1 MKVNP
6 IIKSALI
13 ASVDKVLSK
22 TFSNGITLMVRRTT
36 PEKKKL
42 NAFTQDYFLPNRSTE
57 MRLVHRIIA
66 KVCRMLAS
74 HFEEKMTLIL

>member
-6 IIKSALI
+6 IMKSALI

-36 PEKKKL
+36 PEKEEKL
-42 NAFTQDYFLPNRSTE
+42 NTFDHTQT
-57 MRLVHRIIA
+57 RLMHRFIT
-66 KVCRMLAS
+66 KVCRILAPPLK
-74 HFEEKMTLIL
+74 HFERKNDPYSVI